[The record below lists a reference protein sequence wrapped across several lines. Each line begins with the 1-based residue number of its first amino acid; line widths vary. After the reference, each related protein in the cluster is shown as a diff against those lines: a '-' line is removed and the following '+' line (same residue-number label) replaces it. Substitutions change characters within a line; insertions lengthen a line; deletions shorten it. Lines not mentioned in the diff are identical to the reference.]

1 MTLKFKDIQSEL
13 HFKLQTIKNSEDRE
27 EFTKKFKEIEKESDQ
42 NDKEFITKCK
52 QLIYEI
58 DHESSKKPS
67 HRDGWEYNYQKP
79 NNRFKQPNNTPQR
92 MTYDNGKAIPE
103 GMSITGKKMKRGSIK
118 KGIKR
123 GA

>member
-1 MTLKFKDIQSEL
+1 
-13 HFKLQTIKNSEDRE
+13 
-27 EFTKKFKEIEKESDQ
+27 
-42 NDKEFITKCK
+42 
-52 QLIYEI
+52 
-58 DHESSKKPS
+58 
-67 HRDGWEYNYQKP
+67 
-79 NNRFKQPNNTPQR
+79 